1 MKTTI
6 VTVLISSAILATSN
20 ALTIPNP
27 PGNIVQNW
35 TFQDWSFNYWTGLG
49 AIIGSPESAPNAIYG
64 WSGDAYQ
71 DLTTTPGQQYSLDF
85 WAAADLYIAPRVT
98 ITVDLNHQP
107 LTSYT
112 TPPYPYN
119 PTINRSAQMHWEE
132 FTSLLTAS
140 AATTRLEFVGDVYAF
155 GFTAVSVV
163 PVPEPASI
171 ALLFAACAAIVAMR
185 RRPRPNHPA
194 AGNAALAPG
203 LPIGKDI
210 GVVSYHL
217 SFEPDALTEK
227 WSNQGGECQSRTG
240 SEPVTHLIHCA

>member
-119 PTINRSAQMHWEE
+119 PTINRSAHVSAYRFCGHNSAGVRWRRLRLWFHCCQCCSGAGTCKHSPAICGVRSDRCHAPETPPQPSGCRQRRARAGVANWERHWG
-132 FTSLLTAS
+132 
-140 AATTRLEFVGDVYAF
+140 R
-155 GFTAVSVV
+155 
-163 PVPEPASI
+163 I
-171 ALLFAACAAIVAMR
+171 
-185 RRPRPNHPA
+185 
-194 AGNAALAPG
+194 
-203 LPIGKDI
+203 
-210 GVVSYHL
+210 L
-217 SFEPDALTEK
+217 SF
-227 WSNQGGECQSRTG
+227 
-240 SEPVTHLIHCA
+240 VI